1 VPRPEPTRLREGAR
15 RNRDTNGAA
24 DGHEPRRAP
33 GPATEAQPCP
43 DSSILT
49 ARVPPY
55 PDIRFCTA
63 ADGVKIAVGVHG
75 RGPPLVRAGTW
86 LTHVEYDAKSPLSAH
101 WCEELSKRHRYVAY
115 DGRGCGLSDRD
126 VDDLSLDLF
135 VSDLESVVDGLGLER
150 FPLLGMSMGAPVA
163 VAYAAKHPERV
174 TRLVLHGGFHR
185 SYLSSRSS
193 DPRVLEE
200 ADVLLK
206 SARHGWGTG
215 SPALRQVFVAKL
227 MGEAT
232 EAQRQEFD
240 ERQRTTST
248 PEVAE
253 KYLRAMFALD
263 VKDLAPRVSCPT
275 LAFHSRGD
283 QLIFF
288 DQGRKLA
295 ALIPGA
301 RFVPLESKNHLPF
314 RDEPAWQVLV
324 AALRSFLDQDAG
336 TSTPLPMKALTSRQ
350 REVLRGIA
358 RGLTDKEIASE
369 LSLSPRT
376 VEMHVARTLA
386 ALECANRA
394 EAVRKGAALGLLD

>member
-1 VPRPEPTRLREGAR
+1 VPLR
-15 RNRDTNGAA
+15 
-24 DGHEPRRAP
+24 
-33 GPATEAQPCP
+33 
-43 DSSILT
+43 
-49 ARVPPY
+49 

-63 ADGVKIAVGVHG
+63 RDGAKIAVGAYG
-75 RGPPLVRAGTW
+75 SGPPLVRAGTW
-86 LTHVEYDAKSPLSAH
+86 LTHVEYDATSPLSAH
-101 WCEELSKRHRYVAY
+101 WGEELARRHRYFAY
-115 DGRGCGLSDRD
+115 DGRGCGLSDRQ
-126 VDDLSLDLF
+126 VGDLSLDLF
-135 VSDLESVVDGLGLER
+135 VADLEDVVDGLGLER
-150 FPLLGMSMGAPVA
+150 FPLFGLSMGAPVA

-174 TRLVLHGGFHR
+174 SRLVLHGGFHR
-185 SYLSSRSS
+185 SYLSSTSA

-215 SPALRQVFVAKL
+215 SPALRQVFVAKF

-232 EAQRQEFD
+232 EAQRQAFD
-240 ERQRTTST
+240 ERQRVTST
-248 PEVAE
+248 AEVAE
-253 KYLRAMFALD
+253 RYLRAMFALD

-301 RFVPLESKNHLPF
+301 RFVPLESRNHVPF
-314 RDEPAWQVLV
+314 RDEPAWQALV
-324 AALRSFLDQDAG
+324 TALRPFLDEDVG
-336 TSTPLPMKALTSRQ
+336 TTPPPPAKKLTARQ
-350 REVLRGIA
+350 LEALRGVA

-369 LSLSPRT
+369 LALSPRT
-376 VEMHVARTLA
+376 VEMHVARMLA

-394 EAVRKGAALGLLD
+394 EAVRKAAALGLLD